1 MAFSKKRPVAAKENP
16 SPLVAVER
24 LDRMNREAARI
35 VLCEPGK
42 YPVGSAMHTW
52 AAMAWGKPR

>member
-1 MAFSKKRPVAAKENP
+1 MKTQRNRPNAAKEKP

-24 LDRMNREAARI
+24 FDRMNREAARI
-35 VLCEPGK
+35 VLCDPGK

-52 AAMAWGKPR
+52 AAMVWGKPR

>member
-1 MAFSKKRPVAAKENP
+1 VAKEKP

-24 LDRMNREAARI
+24 FDRMNQEAARI

-52 AAMAWGKPR
+52 AAMVWGKPR